1 MNDLRIGVYVCN
13 CGTNIGGF
21 VDVPAV
27 AEYAKT
33 LPGVVFSTTNLYSC
47 SESGIQTIKE
57 GIRAHKLN
65 RVVVAAC
72 TPLTHEPTFR
82 AACMDEGLN
91 QFLFEFVNI
100 REHCSWVHM
109 KEKEKATEKA
119 KELVRMGVARAAFLE
134 TGEMSEVEVLPTGL
148 VVGGGIAGIS
158 AATALARMGIK
169 VILVEREKELGGML
183 RYLYKLYPTD
193 DDAGKFLDKRI
204 KALMQFKHVEILTG
218 AEVKD
223 I

>member
-1 MNDLRIGVYVCN
+1 MNELRIGVFVCN

-21 VDVPAV
+21 IDVPAV

-33 LPGVVFSTTNLYSC
+33 LKGVVFAQTNLFSC
-47 SESGIQTIKE
+47 SESGTTSIKE
-57 GIRAHKLN
+57 AIRENNLN

-82 AACMDEGLN
+82 AACMEEGLN

-109 KEKEKATEKA
+109 QQKELATEKA

-134 TGEMSEVEVLPTGL
+134 TGEMTDVDVIPSALVL
-148 VVGGGIAGIS
+148 GGGISGIT
-158 AATALARMGIK
+158 AATA
-169 VILVEREKELGGML
+169 
-183 RYLYKLYPTD
+183 
-193 DDAGKFLDKRI
+193 
-204 KALMQFKHVEILTG
+204 
-218 AEVKD
+218 
-223 I
+223 